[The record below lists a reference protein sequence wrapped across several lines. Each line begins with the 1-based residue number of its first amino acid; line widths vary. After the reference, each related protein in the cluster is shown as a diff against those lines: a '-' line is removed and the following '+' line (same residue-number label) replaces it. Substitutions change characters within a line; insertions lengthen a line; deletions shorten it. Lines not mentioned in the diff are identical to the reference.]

1 MNIKHVYI
9 LDCSASM
16 SIDQINEGII
26 KIGDM
31 IDSRDNGI
39 YSSTAPIFF
48 WCQEDHDD
56 NFLPD
61 IRKMFPEAKLHLVS
75 DGLLLTEDLNS
86 VDTINIV
93 DWKTSNDQISED
105 HFEG

>member
-1 MNIKHVYI
+1 MNIKDVYI
-9 LDCSASM
+9 LDCSGSM
-16 SIDQINEGII
+16 AIDQINEGIV

-39 YSSTAPIFF
+39 CNSTTTIFF
-48 WCQEDHDD
+48 WCQEDHNN
-56 NFLPD
+56 NFFSDL
-61 IRKMFPEAKLHLVS
+61 RKMFPESKLHLVS

-93 DWKTSNDQISED
+93 DWNTSNDQISED
-105 HFEG
+105 RSVG